1 MPDNR
6 ADSLT
11 AEGTMLPNMSIQW
24 FPGHM
29 AKTRRLMKESL
40 PLVDIIIEL
49 RDARIPFSSANPE
62 MEKMTGGKPRIILL
76 NKSDTADESATQSWC
91 SYLARSGVS
100 ALAVD
105 CRSGRGLGKV
115 VPLAKT
121 LLREELERREQ
132 RGMAG
137 KPIRMMVV
145 GIPNVGKSSFINRL
159 AGGKRAKVED
169 RPGVTRGKQWVSLPG
184 GVELLDMPGVLWP
197 KFDDPSVGEHLAFT
211 GAVRDDILDTGLLA
225 MRLGALLWR
234 DYPQLLRERYKLPEN
249 TPADIHP
256 EELLNLIAKKR
267 GMLVSG
273 GEVDFERVSAMLL
286 DEFRGGKL
294 GRISL
299 EFPGKPLSA
308 GNRGDSV
315 NEE

>member
-6 ADSLT
+6 ADT
-11 AEGTMLPNMSIQW
+11 NALPQMSIQW

-76 NKSDTADESATQSWC
+76 NKSDAADESVTQSWC
-91 SYLARSGVS
+91 SYLAREGVC
-100 ALAVD
+100 ALSVD
-105 CRSGRGLGKV
+105 CRSGRGLNRV

-121 LLREELERREQ
+121 LLKDELDRRAA

-137 KPIRMMVV
+137 RPIRMMVV
-145 GIPNVGKSSFINRL
+145 GIPNAGKSSFINRM
-159 AGGKRAKVED
+159 AGSKRTKVED

-197 KFDDPSVGEHLAFT
+197 KFDDPTVGEHLAFT

-225 MRLGALLWR
+225 MRLGTLLWR
-234 DYPQLLRERYKLPEN
+234 DYPQLLRERYRLPES
-249 TPADIHP
+249 TPTDIHP

-267 GMLVSG
+267 GMLISG

-299 EFPGKPLSA
+299 EFPGKPLRA
-308 GNRGDSV
+308 G
-315 NEE
+315 EEGAAPIEK

>member
-6 ADSLT
+6 VDSTSHGELQQ
-11 AEGTMLPNMSIQW
+11 MSIQW

-29 AKTRRLMKESL
+29 AKTRRQMKESL

-62 MEKMTGGKPRIILL
+62 MEKLTGGKPRIVLL
-76 NKSDTADESATQSWC
+76 NKSDAADESATRSWC
-91 SYLARSGVS
+91 SHLARGGVS

-105 CRSGRGLGKV
+105 CRSGHGLNRV
-115 VPLAKT
+115 IPLAKT
-121 LLREELERREQ
+121 LLRDELERREA
-132 RGMAG
+132 RGMSG

-145 GIPNVGKSSFINRL
+145 GIPNAGKSSFINRM

-197 KFDDPSVGEHLAFT
+197 KFDEPAVGEHLAFT
-211 GAVRDDILDTGLLA
+211 GAVRDDILDTVMLA
-225 MRLGALLWR
+225 MRLCSLLWR
-234 DYPQLLRERYKLPEN
+234 DYPQLLRERYRLPES
-249 TPADIHP
+249 TPADIRP
-256 EELLNLIAKKR
+256 EELLELIARKR
-267 GMLVSG
+267 GMLISG
-273 GEVDFERVSAMLL
+273 GEIDFDRASAMLL

-294 GRISL
+294 GRITL
-299 EFPGKPLSA
+299 EFPGKPLCA
-308 GNRGDSV
+308 GN
-315 NEE
+315 EEATALEK